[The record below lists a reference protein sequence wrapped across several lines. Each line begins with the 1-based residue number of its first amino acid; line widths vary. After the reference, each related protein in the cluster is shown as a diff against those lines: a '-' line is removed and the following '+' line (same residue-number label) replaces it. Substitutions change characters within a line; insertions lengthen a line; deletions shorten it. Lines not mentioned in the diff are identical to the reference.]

1 MNKFNDQVNFWA
13 HMLDESDHQINES
26 LEEFISPKTNIVC
39 IQCLFRN
46 LLTKNL
52 LNVQTD
58 KINTSNRKGL
68 DFEIYYQVD
77 GNVMKQLLAARLL
90 ASNIK
95 DPSPFVNSTQIV
107 DILASQTPIAAFLTD
122 GYGDRITDD
131 VLSPMSEQI
140 LKQFNAQRP
149 NVSAFRFSYFNADY
163 DVIWKKLYALAGS
176 NDILKPGSF
185 VSTWKR
191 NDTVSLTVD
200 GKVIPKGEFV
210 ELPVYVIGG
219 YWNKIDWNPEMSQ
232 FEVNQ
237 SQSMKTIIPS
247 VKAKINGKEATA
259 FWNAAK
265 TVDQIDN
272 SKLIGFIELAIDKAT
287 ESGRDLRSKAAIAPN
302 ESEDLEVNEADDIGN
317 EVTAEN
323 IYDLVDSNLQKLLTF
338 GDEFYDVEIL
348 DDLTMKFVVAG
359 DAEVEVHSVDKYNFD
374 DYGVTRVN
382 SDFEID
388 LLQKLCEN
396 VNELLNANGIAA
408 HYIISKD
415 DAKAAEKSVTDTA
428 IEEYYN
434 TGRTH
439 VRYACDVTFRTQK

>member
-13 HMLDESDHQINES
+13 YMLDESDHQINES

-95 DPSPFVNSTQIV
+95 DPSPFVNSAQIV

-122 GYGDRITDD
+122 GYGDRITDN

-237 SQSMKTIIPS
+237 SQSTKTIIPS

-302 ESEDLEVNEADDIGN
+302 ESEDIEVNEADDIGN
-317 EVTAEN
+317 EITAET

-359 DAEVEVHSVDKYNFD
+359 DAGVEVHSVDKYNFD

-382 SDFEID
+382 SDFEIT

-415 DAKAAEKSVTDTA
+415 DAKVAEQTVNDSA
-428 IEEYYN
+428 QQEYDSF
-434 TGRTH
+434 GRTH

>member
-13 HMLDESDHQINES
+13 YMLDESDHQINES

-122 GYGDRITDD
+122 GYGDRITDN

-237 SQSMKTIIPS
+237 SQSTKTIIPS

-272 SKLIGFIELAIDKAT
+272 SKLTGFIELAIDKAT

-302 ESEDLEVNEADDIGN
+302 ESEDIEVNEADDIGN

-382 SDFEID
+382 SDFEIT

-408 HYIISKD
+408 HYIINKD
-415 DAKAAEKSVTDTA
+415 DAKAAEQTVNDSA
-428 IEEYYN
+428 QQEYDSF
-434 TGRTH
+434 GRTH